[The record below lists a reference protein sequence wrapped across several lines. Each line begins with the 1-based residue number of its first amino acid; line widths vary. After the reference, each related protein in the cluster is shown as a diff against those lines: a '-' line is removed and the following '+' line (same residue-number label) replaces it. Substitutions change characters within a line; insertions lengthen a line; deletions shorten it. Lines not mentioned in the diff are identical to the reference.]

1 MVVKEKRGRKRY
13 ILFNHAKGVPKNKI
27 ANVLSKA
34 FEGLGGKI
42 MWKLINYDSRTGV
55 VRVDHKIVAR
65 ARDIMNQSG
74 TEFEVKTLRTSGT
87 LKGLK
92 KE

>member
-1 MVVKEKRGRKRY
+1 VVVKEKRGRKRY
-13 ILFNHAKGVPKNKI
+13 ILFNHAKGVSKDRIAKI
-27 ANVLSKA
+27 LSKE

-42 MWKLINYDSRTGV
+42 MWKLINYDSRTGI
-55 VRVDHKIVAR
+55 VRVDHKVATR
-65 ARDIMNQSG
+65 ARVIMNQSG

>member
-27 ANVLSKA
+27 ANILSKA
-34 FEGLGGKI
+34 FQGLRGKI
-42 MWKLINYDSRTGV
+42 RWKLINYDSKTGI
-55 VRVDHKIVAR
+55 VRIDHKLATR
-65 ARDIMNQSG
+65 AREIMNQSE
-74 TEFEVKTLRTSGT
+74 TELKIQTIRTSGT

-92 KE
+92 KK